1 MTPSDHRPESFVE
14 TEEYVRQLVQRCT
27 DKAIAKSRRRRLI
40 PRRHAIAAA
49 AAIAV
54 VAGLTL
60 VWEMRGTAGD
70 PQEMILPPTAA
81 AGETVAD
88 AGPVANY
95 LAQISDEEAMQ
106 IVIYEVEE
114 VPEY

>member
-14 TEEYVRQLVQRCT
+14 TEEYVRQLVLRCT
-27 DKAIAKSRRRRLI
+27 DKAIAKPRSRRLTLQR
-40 PRRHAIAAA
+40 PVVAAA

-70 PQEMILPPTAA
+70 PQEMALPPTAA

-106 IVIYEVEE
+106 IVVYEVEE

>member
-14 TEEYVRQLVQRCT
+14 TEEYVRQLVLRCT
-27 DKAIAKSRRRRLI
+27 DKAIAKPRSRGLTLQR
-40 PRRHAIAAA
+40 PAVVAA
-49 AAIAV
+49 AAIVV

-70 PQEMILPPTAA
+70 PQEMALPPTAT

-106 IVIYEVEE
+106 IVVYEVEE